1 LIFADQALQKLEE
14 LKIFL
19 APSFCTLFAHPSS
32 LQVAKFSKENQS
44 FYRPLGFKKDGLA
57 PYTHLG

>member
-1 LIFADQALQKLEE
+1 LQKVGGI
-14 LKIFL
+14 KIFL